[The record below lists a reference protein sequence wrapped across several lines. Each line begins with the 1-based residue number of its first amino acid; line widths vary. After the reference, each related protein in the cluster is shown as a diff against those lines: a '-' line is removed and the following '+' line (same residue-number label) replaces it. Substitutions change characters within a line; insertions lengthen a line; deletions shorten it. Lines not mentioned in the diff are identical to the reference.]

1 MPEHSLVLPSL
12 SIRKEYGEYI
22 KSSTLGSE
30 NQIVGYTYK
39 SFEVYC
45 HTCSSE
51 FSAYRGEDF
60 SSTIGNEGVYN
71 FECSHCG
78 QQDAVKS
85 SQIKKHFGR

>member
-1 MPEHSLVLPSL
+1 MPDHSLVLSNL

-45 HTCSSE
+45 STCISE
-51 FSAYRGEDF
+51 FFAYRGEGF
-60 SSTIGNEGVYN
+60 SSTSGSEGVYN
-71 FECSHCG
+71 FKCPHCG
-78 QQDAVKS
+78 QQDAVKL
-85 SQIKKHFGR
+85 SQIKKHFER